1 MSIITSGLPQEQ
13 VSRRG
18 LLRWVVG
25 ASVAVSAPPL
35 LFAGGPAAAA
45 ILPGISERRLSLHNI
60 NTGENFNG
68 VYWRNGAYVPDALRS
83 LNVLLRDHR
92 AGKVTRMDPHLFD
105 ALWDV
110 CHGLDSDEPYK
121 VICGY
126 RSRQTNSVKRRVS
139 RGVARESYHT
149 RGMAVDVALEG
160 RSLGAVAG
168 QAKSLE
174 TGGVGVYPRSGFVH
188 MDVGPVRSW

>member
-1 MSIITSGLPQEQ
+1 MSIVHKGLPGAQTD
-13 VSRRG
+13 RRSV
-18 LLRWVVG
+18 LRWMTSACVAAG
-25 ASVAVSAPPL
+25 APSLVLAN
-35 LFAGGPAAAA
+35 GPAAAA
-45 ILPGISERRLSLHNI
+45 ALGISERRLSLHNI
-60 NTGENFNG
+60 NTRENFNG
-68 VYWRNGAYVPDALRS
+68 VYWRNGRYVPEALRS

-92 AGKVTRMDPHLFD
+92 AAKVTEIEPRLFD

-110 CHGLDSDEPYK
+110 CRGLDADEPYK

-126 RSRQTNSVKRRVS
+126 RCRQTNAAKRRAS

-168 QAKSLE
+168 QAKALE

-188 MDVGPVRSW
+188 LDVGPVRAW

>member
-1 MSIITSGLPQEQ
+1 MTNDHQGLPGAQTT
-13 VSRRG
+13 RRG
-18 LLRWVVG
+18 LLRWMTG
-25 ASVAVSAPPL
+25 ATVAASAPSL
-35 LFAGGPAAAA
+35 IFAGGAAEAA
-45 ILPGISERRLSLHNI
+45 GLGITERRLSLHNI
-60 NTGENFNG
+60 NTREEFNG
-68 VYWRNGAYVPDALRS
+68 VYWRNGVYVPDAMRD

-92 AGKVTRMDPHLFD
+92 AAKVAQIDHRLFD

-110 CHGLDSDEPYK
+110 CQALDSSEPYK

-126 RSRQTNSVKRRVS
+126 RSRQTNSAKRRVS

-160 RSLGAVAG
+160 RSLRAVAG
-168 QAKSLE
+168 QAKALE

-188 MDVGPVRSW
+188 LDVGPVRAW

>member
-1 MSIITSGLPQEQ
+1 MTIDQHGLPGTQTT
-13 VSRRG
+13 RRG
-18 LLRWVVG
+18 LLRWMTG
-25 ASVAVSAPPL
+25 AAVAVSAPSL
-35 LFAGGPAAAA
+35 ILAGGPAAAA
-45 ILPGISERRLSLHNI
+45 GLGLSERRLWLHNI
-60 NTGENFNG
+60 NTGEQFKG
-68 VYWRNGAYVPDALRS
+68 VYWRDGRYAPDATRE

-92 AGKVTRMDPHLFD
+92 AAKVAPINPRLFD

-110 CHGLDSDEPYK
+110 CQALDADEPYK

-126 RSRQTNSVKRRVS
+126 RSRQTNASKRRVS

-160 RSLGAVAG
+160 RSLRAVAG
-168 QAKSLE
+168 QAKALE

-188 MDVGPVRSW
+188 LDVGPVRTW